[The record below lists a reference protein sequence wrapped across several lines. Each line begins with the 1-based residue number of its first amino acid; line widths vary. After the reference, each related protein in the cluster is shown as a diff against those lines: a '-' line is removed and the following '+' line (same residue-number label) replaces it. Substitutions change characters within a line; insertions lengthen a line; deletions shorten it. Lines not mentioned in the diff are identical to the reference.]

1 MSEPIDTSAS
11 IDLPPC
17 ELSKLDDIFNVITGA
32 MSSTLSRDELALAL
46 EKERYIQKLLDLFR
60 ICEDVENL
68 DGLHLLY
75 NIFRTLFLLNKV
87 SLLSVMFQPDHIMDV
102 VGCLEYDPSKPH
114 PIRHRQ
120 YLDQTSRYREVIPFD
135 NTDLIDKI
143 HLTYKMCYIQEV
155 ILPTP
160 SLFEENM
167 MSAFNSLVLFN
178 KTEIVDSIQVGSD
191 LRKFTRN
198 FCHK

>member
-17 ELSKLDDIFNVITGA
+17 ELSKLDDIFNIITSG
-32 MSSTLSRDELALAL
+32 MSSTLARDELALAL
-46 EKERYIQKLLDLFR
+46 EKERYVQKLLDLFR

-135 NTDLIDKI
+135 NTELIDKI

-178 KTEIVDSIQVGSD
+178 KTEIVDSIQVSPD
-191 LRKFTRN
+191 VIPSINDSYF
-198 FCHK
+198 

>member
-17 ELSKLDDIFNVITGA
+17 ELSKLDDIFNIITSG
-32 MSSTLSRDELALAL
+32 MSSTLARDELALAL
-46 EKERYIQKLLDLFR
+46 EKERYVQKLLDLFR

-135 NTDLIDKI
+135 NTELIDKI

-178 KTEIVDSIQVGSD
+178 KTEIVDSIQVSPDVIPGINDSY
-191 LRKFTRN
+191 F
-198 FCHK
+198 

>member
-17 ELSKLDDIFNVITGA
+17 ELSRLDDIFNVITSG
-32 MSSTLSRDELALAL
+32 MSSTLARDELALAL
-46 EKERYIQKLLDLFR
+46 EKERYVQKLLDLFR

-102 VGCLEYDPSKPH
+102 IGCLEYDPSKPH

-135 NTDLIDKI
+135 NTELIDKI

-178 KTEIVDSIQVGSD
+178 KTEIVDSIQVGPD
-191 LRKFTRN
+191 PRKFICN
-198 FCHK
+198 S

>member
-1 MSEPIDTSAS
+1 
-11 IDLPPC
+11 
-17 ELSKLDDIFNVITGA
+17 
-32 MSSTLSRDELALAL
+32 
-46 EKERYIQKLLDLFR
+46 
-60 ICEDVENL
+60 
-68 DGLHLLY
+68 
-75 NIFRTLFLLNKV
+75 
-87 SLLSVMFQPDHIMDV
+87 MFQPDHIMDV

-135 NTDLIDKI
+135 NTELIDKI

-178 KTEIVDSIQVGSD
+178 KTEIVDSIQVSPDVIPGINDSY
-191 LRKFTRN
+191 F
-198 FCHK
+198 

>member
-17 ELSKLDDIFNVITGA
+17 ELSKLDDIFNIITSG
-32 MSSTLSRDELALAL
+32 MSSTLARDELALAL
-46 EKERYIQKLLDLFR
+46 EKERYVQKLLDLFR

-135 NTDLIDKI
+135 NTELIDKI

-178 KTEIVDSIQVGSD
+178 KTEIVDSIQVGPDVIPSIND
-191 LRKFTRN
+191 SYF
-198 FCHK
+198 